1 MAMRALA
8 CLLLLIAAPA
18 VQAQMY
24 KCTEGG
30 KTRYSDKPIS
40 DCKNAEVK
48 GKANTY
54 AGDPAPSRPARVSRE
69 RAEADHKC
77 ANLRREHAA
86 LQRAPDTPAR
96 EQRMQDMRA
105 DYAACR

>member
-1 MAMRALA
+1 MRSLLFAV
-8 CLLLLIAAPA
+8 LLLAVSA

-30 KTRYSDKPIS
+30 RTRFSDKPIA
-40 DCKNAEVK
+40 DCKNVEVK
-48 GKANTY
+48 GQPNTY
-54 AGDPAPSRPARVSRE
+54 AGDPAPSRPGRTSKE
-69 RAEADHKC
+69 RMDFDNKC
-77 ANLRREHAA
+77 SDLRREQAR
-86 LQRAPDTPAR
+86 LQRAPDSPER